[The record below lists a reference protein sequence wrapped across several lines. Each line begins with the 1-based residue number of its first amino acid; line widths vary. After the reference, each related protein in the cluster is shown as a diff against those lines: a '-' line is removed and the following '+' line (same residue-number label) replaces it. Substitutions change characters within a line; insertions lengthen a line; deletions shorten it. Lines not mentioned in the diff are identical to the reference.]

1 MARIAVGGFRHETN
15 TFAPTPA
22 TWDDF
27 EKGYSWPPLTR
38 GEGLF
43 EAMRGYNLALS
54 GFLEAAASG
63 HELVPLLWASA
74 SPSGAV
80 LEEVY
85 ERIVAMLLEEIE
97 AALPLDAV
105 YLSLHG
111 AMVAEHV
118 DDGEGELL
126 RRLRD
131 RIGSSVP
138 VVASLDYHANVSTD
152 LVRHAT
158 ALVSYRSYP
167 HVDMAETGRRAFVLL
182 SEILDTGRRPAKAWR
197 QLPFL
202 IPLPWGCTTTEPA
215 ASVFRRLQALER
227 CDGVTSLSFAAGF
240 PAADIPDCGPSVLG
254 YGADSEAVEAAVG
267 ALAEEIS
274 AREPAWAGRTLG
286 PEEAVEEAMRR
297 ARRADRPIVLA
308 DIQDNPG
315 AGGTADT
322 MGLVK
327 ALIRAGAEGAVA
339 GLICAPHV
347 ATIAHRVGEGA
358 EIHVSLGGKHGIVGD
373 SSLDATLRVE
383 KLCDGQVLGTG
394 PFYGGARMDL
404 APMACLSIGGVKV
417 VVAGKKVQAADRAMF
432 RAVGIEPGE
441 QKILALKSSVHF
453 RADFEPIADSIL
465 MVEAPG
471 PMVVDPG
478 RLPFAKLRRGVRRRP
493 GDATSTVEPVGE
505 RGSPNV

>member
-1 MARIAVGGFRHETN
+1 
-15 TFAPTPA
+15 
-22 TWDDF
+22 
-27 EKGYSWPPLTR
+27 
-38 GEGLF
+38 
-43 EAMRGYNLALS
+43 
-54 GFLEAAASG
+54 
-63 HELVPLLWASA
+63 
-74 SPSGAV
+74 
-80 LEEVY
+80 
-85 ERIVAMLLEEIE
+85 
-97 AALPLDAV
+97 
-105 YLSLHG
+105 
-111 AMVAEHV
+111 
-118 DDGEGELL
+118 
-126 RRLRD
+126 
-131 RIGSSVP
+131 
-138 VVASLDYHANVSTD
+138 
-152 LVRHAT
+152 
-158 ALVSYRSYP
+158 
-167 HVDMAETGRRAFVLL
+167 DMAETGRRAFVLL

-394 PFYGGARMDL
+394 PFSGVARMDL

-478 RLPFAKLRRGVRRRP
+478 RLPFAKLRP
-493 GDATSTVEPVGE
+493 G
-505 RGSPNV
+505 